1 MLANLLARDTWN
13 RLQKYESFWNCG
25 ISGKRSISFRTTI
38 PHPRL
43 PPLFMQDVL
52 LLCIADTKVS
62 LAKRYLESRQPKVVS
77 GYGRRFRLLR
87 LGMQKLK

>member
-1 MLANLLARDTWN
+1 MNKGGSLG
-13 RLQKYESFWNCG
+13 CG
-25 ISGKRSISFRTTI
+25 IVVRKEIL
-38 PHPRL
+38 RL
-43 PPLFMQDVL
+43 PEMPQFQKLSYFCSRFQ
-52 LLCIADTKVS
+52 VS